1 MTLPLTGIRI
11 LAVEQYGAGPY
22 GTLHLAALGAE
33 IIKIETPGTGDVSRF
48 VGPHFIDGEKNSSN
62 SYFFQGLNHNK
73 KSIAIDLKT
82 DAGKS
87 ILKSLVKTSDGLIS
101 NVRGD
106 VVDELGLT
114 YESLKENNRQLVC
127 AHLTAYGRTGERA
140 NWPGYDYVMQAQAG
154 YFSLTGEPD
163 GPPTR
168 FGLSVVDLQ
177 TGVTLAM
184 ALLAGIVAAR
194 SSGEGRDI
202 DVSLFDVALH
212 NLNYVA
218 VWSLNAGHHQKK
230 ASRSAH
236 FSMTPCQLYRT
247 KDSWIYL
254 MCNKEKFW
262 VNLCK
267 KIQRE
272 DLLVN
277 DKYVDF
283 SARLENR
290 DELTETLDET
300 LSAKS
305 TADWLELFGSQVPSA
320 PVLSVEESLNQEF
333 VKKSGR
339 IINYETKTGAS
350 VKVVRPPVH
359 LEDGFTAEAA
369 PAIGEQTNLILQELG
384 YSAES
389 IEELRRNMIIQ

>member
-1 MTLPLTGIRI
+1 MTLPLQGIRI

-22 GTLHLAALGAE
+22 GTLQLAALGAE
-33 IIKIETPGTGDVSRF
+33 IIKIETPGTGDVSRY
-48 VGPHFIDGEKNSSN
+48 VGPHFVQGEVSSSN

-82 DAGKS
+82 DEGKE

-106 VVDELGLT
+106 VVDKLGLT
-114 YESLKENNRQLVC
+114 YESLKENNKKLVC
-127 AHLTAYGRTGERA
+127 AHLTAYGRKGERA
-140 NWPGYDYVMQAQAG
+140 DWPGYDYVMQAQAG

-163 GPPTR
+163 APPTR

-184 ALLAGIVAAR
+184 ALLAGIIAAR
-194 SSGEGRDI
+194 FSGEGRDI

-218 VWSLNAGHHQKK
+218 VWSLNAGHHQQR

-247 KDSWIYL
+247 KDGWIYL

-262 VNLCK
+262 LNLCR
-267 KIQRE
+267 KIERE
-272 DLLVN
+272 DLLSN
-277 DKYVDF
+277 EKYAGF
-283 SARLENR
+283 PARLKNR
-290 DELTETLDET
+290 DELTATLDKT
-300 LSAKS
+300 LSNK
-305 TADWLELFGSQVPSA
+305 TTDEWLELFGNQVPSA
-320 PVLSVEESLNQEF
+320 PLLSVEESLNQEF

-339 IINYETKTGAS
+339 IIDYETKAGTAI
-350 VKVVRPPVH
+350 KVVKPPVH

-369 PAIGEQTNLILQELG
+369 PTLGEQTNSILLQLG
-384 YSAES
+384 YSAEV
-389 IEELRRNMIIQ
+389 IKELRRNQIIQ